1 MTKNVEKFNR
11 NYFLKLKTQ
20 EEREKYVMDFIKRSI
35 DKMEKGGTAY
45 DNGLHTNR
53 SNGC

>member
-20 EEREKYVMDFIKRSI
+20 DERERYVMDFIKRGIS
-35 DKMEKGGTAY
+35 KMENGGNIN
-45 DNGLHTNR
+45 DNGLHVNR